1 MRAQLRSEFAKLRST
16 RTILGLSAAMLG
28 LVLLVTLLHAFSLS
42 TTDLA
47 SRSGQ
52 VRVLVEGGEL
62 VGALF
67 AGLLGAM
74 SLTGEFR
81 HGTIRPT
88 FLVTPRR
95 GRVIAAKTVAST
107 LTGFVLGLMAT
118 ALAAAAGTLALAA
131 RGVTVQLD
139 SGNYVVLLVG
149 GAAAA
154 SLWAVIG
161 LGLGAIVRN
170 QVAAIVGLCEW
181 LLFIEDLLVDSLP
194 GVSRYAPGVL
204 GRAITGQHTGT
215 LHTPALAA
223 LLLVLYAAAAAAAGW
238 PAITRRDVD

>member
-1 MRAQLRSEFAKLRST
+1 M
-16 RTILGLSAAMLG
+16 
-28 LVLLVTLLHAFSLS
+28 VTLLHAFSLS

-95 GRVIAAKTVAST
+95 GRVIAAKTVSNA
-107 LTGFVLGLMAT
+107 LGPCTSSRESGIPKAC
-118 ALAAAAGTLALAA
+118 AA
-131 RGVTVQLD
+131 RPISLTMGD
-139 SGNYVVLLVG
+139 AMSG
-149 GAAAA
+149 
-154 SLWAVIG
+154 SW
-161 LGLGAIVRN
+161 
-170 QVAAIVGLCEW
+170 
-181 LLFIEDLLVDSLP
+181 
-194 GVSRYAPGVL
+194 
-204 GRAITGQHTGT
+204 T
-215 LHTPALAA
+215 
-223 LLLVLYAAAAAAAGW
+223 
-238 PAITRRDVD
+238 

>member
-1 MRAQLRSEFAKLRST
+1 
-16 RTILGLSAAMLG
+16 LGLSAAMLG

-95 GRVIAAKTVAST
+95 GRVVAAKAWASMLIGSAFGLIAAAIAAGAGS
-107 LTGFVLGLMAT
+107 A
-118 ALAAAAGTLALAA
+118 ALATRGLAI
-131 RGVTVQLD
+131 RLD
-139 SGNYVVLLVG
+139 G
-149 GAAAA
+149 G
-154 SLWAVIG
+154 
-161 LGLGAIVRN
+161 
-170 QVAAIVGLCEW
+170 
-181 LLFIEDLLVDSLP
+181 D
-194 GVSRYAPGVL
+194 Y
-204 GRAITGQHTGT
+204 
-215 LHTPALAA
+215 A
-223 LLLVLYAAAAAAAGW
+223 LLLAGCTVAAALWAAVAGW
-238 PAITRRDVD
+238 VATTRRDVA